1 MSTLAPAWVA
11 DERPV
16 YGGFFWINGDGAW
29 PIPREAYSM
38 NGAGGQQV
46 WIIPSHDLV
55 VVRIGNFKGQRGVRP
70 TLGKALE
77 ILMTAVPR
85 K

>member
-1 MSTLAPAWVA
+1 
-11 DERPV
+11 
-16 YGGFFWINGDGAW
+16 
-29 PIPREAYSM
+29 M

-55 VVRIGNFKGQRGVRP
+55 VVRLGNFKGQRHVRP

-77 ILMTAVPR
+77 ILMTAVPKATPR
-85 K
+85 VATGG

>member
-1 MSTLAPAWVA
+1 
-11 DERPV
+11 
-16 YGGFFWINGDGAW
+16 
-29 PIPREAYSM
+29 M

-55 VVRIGNFKGQRGVRP
+55 VVRIGNYKGQRHVRP

-77 ILMTAVPR
+77 ILVNSVPKTTPR
-85 K
+85 VATGG

>member
-1 MSTLAPAWVA
+1 MK
-11 DERPV
+11 
-16 YGGFFWINGDGAW
+16 
-29 PIPREAYSM
+29 
-38 NGAGGQQV
+38 GAGGQQV

-55 VVRIGNFKGQRGVRP
+55 VVRIGNFKGQRGMRP

-85 K
+85 H